1 MTQVAIIHSLVV
13 VIVMEAAMIFAW
25 RYQRAVGNAGWIDV
39 FWTFGTGAA
48 CVTAAL
54 FPMAE
59 ANPGRQ
65 ALLAGLTALWSLR
78 LGTYLSRRVGGS
90 REDVRYVE
98 LRRRWGARFDA
109 RLLRF
114 VMWQPP
120 VSAAL
125 ALSVFAAAH
134 LPGPLGW
141 RDLAGLAVF
150 AIAIA
155 GESLAD
161 EQMRRYK
168 LRKNRPP
175 VMDGGLWGRSRH
187 PNYFFE
193 WLFWIAC
200 PVIGFVPT
208 AIGGWLTL
216 LAPAIMYVVLRHATG
231 VPILEASM
239 LERKGDAFR
248 DYRERVNAFFP
259 SLRNPASAT
268 PGRQKKEAAR

>member
-1 MTQVAIIHSLVV
+1 MTQAAIVHSLAVAI
-13 VIVMEAAMIFAW
+13 VMQAVMIAAW
-25 RYQRAVGNAGWIDV
+25 RYQRAVRNAGWIDV

-54 FPMAE
+54 LPVAG

-65 ALLAGLTALWSLR
+65 TLLAGFAALWSLR
-78 LGTYLSRRVGGS
+78 LGTYLFRRVGGS
-90 REDVRYVE
+90 REDARYVE
-98 LRRRWGARFDA
+98 LRRRWGASFHA

-114 VMWQPP
+114 VTWQPP
-120 VSAAL
+120 VSAVL

-134 LPGPLGW
+134 MPGPLGW

-150 AIAIA
+150 ATAIA
-155 GESLAD
+155 GEALAD
-161 EQMRRYK
+161 AQMRRYK
-168 LRKNRPP
+168 LRRNRPP
-175 VMDGGLWGRSRH
+175 VMDRGLWGRSRH

-200 PVIGFVPT
+200 PVIGFASAT
-208 AIGGWLTL
+208 IGSWPTL
-216 LAPAIMYVVLRHATG
+216 LAPAIMYLVLRRATG
-231 VPILEASM
+231 VPMLEASM

-259 SLRNPASAT
+259 SLRNPARAT
-268 PGRQKKEAAR
+268 PDKRKKEAAR